1 MGSDLVD
8 VDRRFLW
15 RPYTSSEDHQNK
27 PLFVVDR
34 AEGAWLIGRDGR
46 RLLDASGSWWCNH
59 LGHGNP
65 RLRRAI
71 VEQSERLIHCTLAA
85 ATHEPA
91 ARLAE
96 ELVEV
101 APNGLSRVFYSDNG
115 STSVEVAL
123 KIAYQYWQQN
133 GATKRTRFL
142 SLPGAYHGDT
152 FGAMSVGA
160 VDEFLEVFEPLMF
173 DVWRPEEPVDYDWVP
188 VFDALFTEL
197 RRAGDEVVAV
207 IVEPVVQGAAG
218 MRVYSPELLRR
229 LREETER
236 VGALLIADEVFTG
249 FGRTGPMWACDL
261 AGISPDLLCSA
272 KGLTGGMLP
281 FSATLATER
290 IYEGFRGDTSRALMH
305 GHTFCGNPMGAALAR
320 EVLAI
325 YRDDNVLEAAAPK
338 ATRIAEAVAELG
350 SIPGVSHPRSLGM
363 IGALDVGE
371 AGYMGKIGW
380 QISDVALELGAHLR
394 PLGNTVYVVPPLNI
408 DDDDLETLLRILREA
423 TERVLLTAT

>member
-1 MGSDLVD
+1 
-8 VDRRFLW
+8 
-15 RPYTSSEDHQNK
+15 
-27 PLFVVDR
+27 
-34 AEGAWLIGRDGR
+34 
-46 RLLDASGSWWCNH
+46 
-59 LGHGNP
+59 
-65 RLRRAI
+65 
-71 VEQSERLIHCTLAA
+71 
-85 ATHEPA
+85 
-91 ARLAE
+91 
-96 ELVEV
+96 
-101 APNGLSRVFYSDNG
+101 VFYSDNG

-160 VDEFLEVFEPLMF
+160 VDEFLEVFQPLMF
-173 DVWRPEEPVDYDWVP
+173 DVWRPEEPVEYDWGP
-188 VFDALFTEL
+188 VFDALFAEL

-207 IVEPVVQGAAG
+207 IVEPIVQGAAG
-218 MRVYSPELLRR
+218 MRIYPPELLRQ

-236 VGALLIADEVFTG
+236 AGALLIADEVFTG

-290 IYEGFRGDTSRALMH
+290 IYEGFRGDTYRALMH
-305 GHTFCGNPMGAALAR
+305 GHTFCGNPMGAAVAR

-325 YRDDNVLEAAAPK
+325 YRDENVLEAAAPK
-338 ATRIAEAVAELG
+338 AKRIAQAIADLG

-363 IGALDVGE
+363 IGAIDVGE

-380 QISDVALELGAHLR
+380 KISDVALELGAHLR
-394 PLGNTVYVVPPLNI
+394 PLGNTVYIVPPLNI
-408 DDDDLETLLRILREA
+408 DDDDLETLLRILRES

>member
-1 MGSDLVD
+1 MGRDLVD

-71 VEQSERLIHCTLAA
+71 VEQSEQLIHCTLAA

-101 APNGLSRVFYSDNG
+101 APDGLSRVFYSDNG

-133 GATKRTRFL
+133 GAAKRTRFL

-160 VDEFLEVFEPLMF
+160 VDEFLEVFQPLMF

-207 IVEPVVQGAAG
+207 IVEPIVQGAAG
-218 MRVYSPELLRR
+218 MRMYSPELLRR

-290 IYEGFRGDTSRALMH
+290 IYEGFRGDTYRALMH
-305 GHTFCGNPMGAALAR
+305 GHTFCGNPMGAAVAR

-325 YRDDNVLEAAAPK
+325 YRDENVLEAAAPK
-338 ATRIAEAVAELG
+338 ATRIAEAVAALG

-363 IGALDVGE
+363 IGAIDVGE

-394 PLGNTVYVVPPLNI
+394 PLGNTVYVVPPLNV
-408 DDDDLETLLRILREA
+408 DDDDLETLLRILRES